1 MTIMNKITNARQ
13 CLQVL
18 MAKEAKAVD
27 EGQRLQAR
35 NSRIE
40 MQMHL
45 SELHRARRE
54 ENKK

>member
-1 MTIMNKITNARQ
+1 MTIMDKITNARQ

-18 MAKEAKAVD
+18 MAKEAKAAD

-35 NSRIE
+35 NSRLE

-45 SELHRARRE
+45 SELHRRVRE

>member
-1 MTIMNKITNARQ
+1 MTIMNKIANARQ

>member
-1 MTIMNKITNARQ
+1 MTIMDKITNARQ

-18 MAKEAKAVD
+18 MTRESNATD
-27 EGQRLQAR
+27 MHQRTKAR
-35 NSRIE
+35 NARLE